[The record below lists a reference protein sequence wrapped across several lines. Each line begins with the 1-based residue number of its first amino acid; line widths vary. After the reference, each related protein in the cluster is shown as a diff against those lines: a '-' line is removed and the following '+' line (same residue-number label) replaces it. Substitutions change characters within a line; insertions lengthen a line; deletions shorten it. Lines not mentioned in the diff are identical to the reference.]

1 MLISLYG
8 YYSLSSIC
16 SRGDVHKVQ
25 DQQGAIKRIW
35 STFHEEVQKVKDVDA
50 FVNHGLV
57 IILPLLTFSMWLSW

>member
-1 MLISLYG
+1 
-8 YYSLSSIC
+8 
-16 SRGDVHKVQ
+16 VHKVQ

-57 IILPLLTFSMWLSW
+57 IMLPLLTFSMWLSW